1 MKALINYTPF
11 GLLFFSMSC
20 TTLSFIPQE
29 GKAARFNLATVEYV
43 QLTAEK
49 QQKQLVEQIKTNL
62 DEILNS
68 LLEKDRN
75 TIKNLEIL
83 LNEHEKK
90 ITTIAASIDS
100 SNTRLGML
108 SAKLV
113 KDLSDVKSSTRN
125 MQMYIDQINSNLDTL
140 PVEALKEL
148 NAALEEYM
156 NKKLQEN

>member
-49 QQKQLVEQIKTNL
+49 QQEQLVEQIKTNL

-83 LNEHEKK
+83 LNKHEKN

-156 NKKLQEN
+156 NKKLQDN